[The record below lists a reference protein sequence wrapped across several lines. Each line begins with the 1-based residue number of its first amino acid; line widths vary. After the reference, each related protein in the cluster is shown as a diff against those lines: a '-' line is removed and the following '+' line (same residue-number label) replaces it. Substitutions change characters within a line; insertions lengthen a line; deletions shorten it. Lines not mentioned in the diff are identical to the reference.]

1 MGRLN
6 AEAGGGAWCP
16 AQVVTNTSRPEWLM
30 VDLGEAEVRVTGVI
44 VQGRWDRGLG
54 QEWAQEVRIQAWTPG
69 AGGWVTQGAERRP
82 GNTDTLTPV
91 MMRLEPPAETRRIRV
106 IPLSEHA
113 RTVCI
118 RLELCGCNIEEEEE
132 MIQTFED
139 VHDEVYDASEE
150 IHVKPRVTSAPI
162 STSDKHLGGYDP
174 GYMSMVIAVLV
185 SVILILTL
193 VIIFI
198 LYNNN
203 ISASQQQT
211 TTTTVP
217 KYSYSEYQ
225 ALPPADY
232 ASHYS
237 NESNYS
243 EYSRPLLGRLNIN
256 FSPNLFIIS
265 PSDIFPPFSSGL
277 NISGPSSSVPPAPV
291 SVMSGSS
298 PAHKM
303 LWDLSWPPPP
313 LPSSAPGHGHGHP
326 QYHHQVTQ
334 VITFLFSLTSET
346 SNSEQFTTNTF
357 HQGSSNY
364 CKTCAGHTDK
374 HTFFLFL
381 GKPMVSP
388 PGQCVFVVCW

>member
-6 AEAGGGAWCP
+6 GEAGGGAWCP

-30 VDLGEAEVRVTGVI
+30 VDLGETEVRVTGVI

-54 QEWAQEVRIQAWTPG
+54 QEWAQEVRIQAWVPG
-69 AGGWVTQGAERRP
+69 AGGWQTQGAERRP
-82 GNTDTLTPV
+82 GNTDTFTPV

-118 RLELCGCNIEEEEE
+118 RLELCGCDIEEEDE
-132 MIQTFED
+132 IQTFED
-139 VHDEVYDASEE
+139 VHDEVHDVSEE
-150 IHVKPRVTSAPI
+150 IHVEPRVTSAPI

-198 LYNNN
+198 LYNNSS
-203 ISASQQQT
+203 SASQQQT

-232 ASHYS
+232 VSHYS

-243 EYSRPLLGRLNIN
+243 EYSRPLLG
-256 FSPNLFIIS
+256 
-265 PSDIFPPFSSGL
+265 
-277 NISGPSSSVPPAPV
+277 
-291 SVMSGSS
+291 
-298 PAHKM
+298 K
-303 LWDLSWPPPP
+303 
-313 LPSSAPGHGHGHP
+313 
-326 QYHHQVTQ
+326 
-334 VITFLFSLTSET
+334 
-346 SNSEQFTTNTF
+346 
-357 HQGSSNY
+357 
-364 CKTCAGHTDK
+364 
-374 HTFFLFL
+374 
-381 GKPMVSP
+381 
-388 PGQCVFVVCW
+388 

>member
-6 AEAGGGAWCP
+6 GEAGGGAWCP

-30 VDLGEAEVRVTGVI
+30 VDLGETEVRVTGVI

-54 QEWAQEVRIQAWTPG
+54 QEWAQEVRIQAWVPG
-69 AGGWVTQGAERRP
+69 AGGWLTQGAERRP
-82 GNTDTLTPV
+82 GNTDTFTPV

-118 RLELCGCNIEEEEE
+118 RLELCGCDIEEEDE
-132 MIQTFED
+132 IQTFED
-139 VHDEVYDASEE
+139 VHDEVHDASEE
-150 IHVKPRVTSAPI
+150 IHVEPRVTSAPI
-162 STSDKHLGGYDP
+162 GSSDKHLGGGYDP

-198 LYNNN
+198 LYNNSS
-203 ISASQQQT
+203 SASQQQTT

-232 ASHYS
+232 VSHYS

-243 EYSRPLLGRLNIN
+243 EYSRPLLGE
-256 FSPNLFIIS
+256 
-265 PSDIFPPFSSGL
+265 L
-277 NISGPSSSVPPAPV
+277 NISPILFLFSRQTYFLHSPLNIAGPSSSVPPAPV
-291 SVMSGSS
+291 SLMSGSS

-313 LPSSAPGHGHGHP
+313 LSSSTPGQPG
-326 QYHHQVTQ
+326 YHHQVSRHSQ
-334 VITFLFSLTSET
+334 V
-346 SNSEQFTTNTF
+346 TTLLLRIGN
-357 HQGSSNY
+357 
-364 CKTCAGHTDK
+364 K
-374 HTFFLFL
+374 
-381 GKPMVSP
+381 
-388 PGQCVFVVCW
+388 